1 MELNLD
7 ENEKVFRYL
16 LERRAETE
24 AVIFFYRLE
33 TKGT

>member
-24 AVIFFYRLE
+24 AVIFFI
-33 TKGT
+33 G

>member
-7 ENEKVFRYL
+7 ENENVVRYL

-24 AVIFFYRLE
+24 AVIFLI
-33 TKGT
+33 G